1 MHFSKKKI
9 KEFFGIDILNKHL
22 DDIEGYLDM
31 KSEEL
36 KRKKEKK
43 KTGNRERRA
52 GKADSQW
59 IIKTASV
66 KLKRSMRRLSKHM

>member
-43 KTGNRERRA
+43 KRA
-52 GKADSQW
+52 
-59 IIKTASV
+59 IV
-66 KLKRSMRRLSKHM
+66 KDVQEKRIRNGL